1 MNCAPSCGASPRRS
15 PRKPPRKPPP
25 IPTTPNPNPSQP
37 MTESLSRI
45 DPSNPCRKL
54 RVLPA
59 LSTGFR
65 LFAVDPAG
73 HARNAERP
81 AGAGSSEW
89 LAYELCEA
97 GPKPDAGTLFHPLT
111 APRATHEALSLFVL
125 DGTVQSHSW
134 HGRCPWRDM
143 PAQCFATSSAV
154 VLDAIDEAE
163 AREALAAH
171 LAAAKPSKPTTT
183 TRAKP

>member
-1 MNCAPSCGASPRRS
+1 
-15 PRKPPRKPPP
+15 
-25 IPTTPNPNPSQP
+25 

-45 DPSNPCRKL
+45 DPSNPCRTL

-65 LFAVDPAG
+65 LFAVDPVG

-89 LAYELCEA
+89 LVYELSEA

-111 APRATHEALSLFVL
+111 APAGTHAALSLFVL

-134 HGRCPWRDM
+134 HGRCPWRDV
-143 PAQCFATSSAV
+143 PAQCFATASAI
-154 VLDAIDEAE
+154 VLDAIDESE
-163 AREALAAH
+163 ARAALAAH
-171 LAAAKPSKPTTT
+171 LAATAKPSKPTTT
-183 TRAKP
+183 RAKP